1 MPNLN
6 DICRSIVED
15 VDCALAAAVVEQNT
29 GLLIGVSN
37 NTSLFSQSH
46 LDVLAAAAVDMFRGR
61 GVARIEKMIA
71 ELRKTEP
78 RPLLRELQ
86 FSTDETYHFMTVVP
100 GKADL
105 LALLIT
111 SRDVNIGMGWA
122 NLRTR
127 LAEIAA
133 ASP

>member
-6 DICRSIVED
+6 DICRGIVEE
-15 VDCALAAAVVEQNT
+15 VDDALAAAVVDQNT

-37 NTSLFSQSH
+37 NSRLFSQSH

-61 GVARIEKMIA
+61 GIGRIEKMIA

-78 RPLLRELQ
+78 EPMLRELQ

-100 GKADL
+100 GKPDL
-105 LALLIT
+105 LALLVT
-111 SRDVNIGMGWA
+111 THDVNIGMGWA
-122 NLRTR
+122 SLRRR
-127 LAEIAA
+127 LDEIVA

>member
-6 DICRSIVED
+6 DICRTVVEE
-15 VDCALAAAVVEQNT
+15 VDCALAAAVVDQNT
-29 GLLIGVSN
+29 GLLIGVANGSK
-37 NTSLFSQSH
+37 LFSQSH

-61 GVARIEKMIA
+61 TIARIEKMVA
-71 ELRKTEP
+71 ELRHTEP

-86 FSTDETYHFMTVVP
+86 FSTAETYHFMTVVP
-100 GKADL
+100 SKPDL

-111 SRDVNIGMGWA
+111 SHDVNIGMGWA
-122 NLRTR
+122 SLRSR
-127 LAEIAA
+127 LEEIAA